1 MAERGCIIAAS
12 ELQSSMRLFWCCSC
26 IFCFFHFINIYY
38 VNVVRCVWNGIWR
51 HRSCS
56 QSSVPPHA
64 NEVRRSGR
72 SQHCLH
78 RLSHRFAHA
87 RGRVATWP
95 PGADVRS
102 NQHSKNQMPILCDS
116 IFFFVYTARVRHELC
131 MLYGR
136 YAIRTYELWAT
147 RQTMRGNRME
157 SYDLLRRKR
166 LFVRVC
172 VNCQKLFSEQTYWPG
187 ILMCLSCQCIAIKAS
202 SAIFVQLQSVCVCA
216 LWTGTG
222 NRLLHNASPK

>member
-38 VNVVRCVWNGIWR
+38 VNVVRCVCNGIWR

-116 IFFFVYTARVRHELC
+116 IFFFRLHCSCMTWIVYVVWSLCNSYVRIVSDEADNE
-131 MLYGR
+131 G
-136 YAIRTYELWAT
+136 
-147 RQTMRGNRME
+147 
-157 SYDLLRRKR
+157 K
-166 LFVRVC
+166 
-172 VNCQKLFSEQTYWPG
+172 
-187 ILMCLSCQCIAIKAS
+187 
-202 SAIFVQLQSVCVCA
+202 
-216 LWTGTG
+216 
-222 NRLLHNASPK
+222 